1 MTIRTQVFA
10 FAAIVTALLS
20 SASSRADSQFQTPWS
35 NQDRAIV
42 LDGYEHNSFDLPEI
56 VKDPRVAAF
65 IHKGSD
71 GMPANYHCSRIADV
85 KDQEI
90 CRRIWRNYA
99 VSRELYHTR
108 RALAKALGLKWGSY
122 HLARPGNPI
131 EQANHFIDYAE
142 PASDELMAIDIE
154 DNDPAKFMSLQDG
167 QIFVE
172 QIKLRTGR
180 YPVLYTNGTT
190 AKYIADHRLEY
201 PVLSRLQLWYAR
213 YETDIA
219 PHFPKGNWQ
228 DYALWQFTSQNNCT
242 KTRCPY
248 RPAGTNRDID
258 VNIAD
263 MSVAQL
269 KQAWPFDN
277 LVPAILPDDMP
288 MPGER
293 PTAPDD
299 ILMASMEPPLLDYR
313 ALLQIPQML
322 ASATA
327 RLFADGQDYFDHM
340 SETPETIDT
349 MLTASVTNS
358 PPSQKPLKLT
368 VDTVRASLQK
378 PVEKSDHP
386 DSRLVASM
394 VGFCFDEIG
403 SIHVDW
409 PDYMQTTLA
418 RN

>member
-1 MTIRTQVFA
+1 LTIRAQVLIL
-10 FAAIVTALLS
+10 AAIVTTLLS
-20 SASSRADSQFQTPWS
+20 SGPSRADSQFQTPWS

-42 LDGYEHNSFDLPEI
+42 LDGYEHNSFNLPEI
-56 VKDPRVAAF
+56 IKDPRVAAF

-71 GMPANYHCSRIADV
+71 GMPANYHCGRIADV

-99 VSRELYHTR
+99 VSRELYQTR

-142 PASDELMAIDIE
+142 PTSDELMALDIE
-154 DNDPAKFMSLQDG
+154 DNDPARFMSLQDG
-167 QIFVE
+167 QIFAE

-190 AKYIADHRLEY
+190 AKYIADHRLEF
-201 PVLSRLQLWYAR
+201 PILSRLPLWYAR

-228 DYALWQFTSQNNCT
+228 DYALWQFASQSNCT
-242 KTRCPY
+242 KMRCPY
-248 RPAGTNRDID
+248 RPNGTNRDID

-263 MSVAQL
+263 MTVAQL

-277 LVPAILPDDMP
+277 LIPAVVPEDMP
-288 MPGER
+288 RPGER
-293 PTAPDD
+293 PSLPDD

-313 ALLQIPQML
+313 QLLRVPQML
-322 ASATA
+322 AVAAEKWFA
-327 RLFADGQDYFDHM
+327 RAQDTVNGAD
-340 SETPETIDT
+340 EAPEAIDT
-349 MLTASVTNS
+349 MLTASITQPAGQSQPGDKVTVE
-358 PPSQKPLKLT
+358 T
-368 VDTVRASLQK
+368 IRISLQQ
-378 PVEKSDHP
+378 PIFTSDDHS
-386 DSRLVASM
+386 DSRLIADMLNVCLDGVKAR
-394 VGFCFDEIG
+394 VGR
-403 SIHVDW
+403 W
-409 PDYMQTTLA
+409 PAYAMQ
-418 RN
+418 R